1 MKLIEILQHDNV
13 IPDIN
18 ADNKKAVLEKLAKSV
33 SEIHQDVDFEKL
45 LKILIEREQLGT
57 TGIGDGVAIPH
68 GKIPGTTRPI
78 VAFGRCINGVDFD
91 SLDGKLAHI
100 FFLLIAPEQ
109 ESSLHLQV
117 LVRIAKILK
126 NSEFRDKLMKA
137 KSRDELYKIIIET
150 DEGES

>member
-18 ADNKKAVLEKLAKSV
+18 ADNKKTVLEKLAKSV
-33 SEIHQDVDFEKL
+33 SEIHPDVDFEKL

-68 GKIPGTTRPI
+68 GKIPGITRPI

-126 NSEFRDKLMKA
+126 NSEFRDKLMKS
-137 KSRDELYKIIIET
+137 KSCDELYKIIIET